1 MGRAVADPDNG
12 SRIWVIR
19 MARLCCAARQSARVI
34 WRNQVLALA
43 RCYTITYMTGSMRQA
58 FLSIR
63 GRLDRVGVILSGL
76 CALHCLAGLMLVAGL
91 ALAIAV
97 GSVTLVFGVIRH
109 GDPVPLQVGAAGL
122 GLMAFALFV
131 GHGTAEA
138 VLTIMGVTLLAWAHL
153 RNLRH
158 GF

>member
-1 MGRAVADPDNG
+1 
-12 SRIWVIR
+12 
-19 MARLCCAARQSARVI
+19 
-34 WRNQVLALA
+34 
-43 RCYTITYMTGSMRQA
+43 MRQA
-58 FLSIR
+58 YLSIR

-76 CALHCLAGLMLVAGL
+76 CALHCLAGLLLVVGLGLGGGVLLNPEIHRVGL

-97 GSVTLVFGVIRH
+97 GSVTLVLGVIRH
-109 GDPVPLQVGAAGL
+109 GDPVPLQVGACGV

-131 GHGTAEA
+131 GHGSAEA
-138 VLTIMGVTLLAWAHL
+138 VLTILGVTLLAWAHL